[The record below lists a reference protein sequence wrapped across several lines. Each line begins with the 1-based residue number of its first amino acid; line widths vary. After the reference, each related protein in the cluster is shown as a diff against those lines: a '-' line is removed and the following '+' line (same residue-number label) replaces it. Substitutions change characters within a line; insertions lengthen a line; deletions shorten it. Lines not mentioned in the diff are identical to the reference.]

1 MEHPALSRFRAMGI
15 RPGLGVYGICPL
27 KGVQQQE
34 LKPALSLHSKVMMVK
49 QVQKGQ
55 GVSYSHT
62 WKAPHATRV
71 GVIPV
76 GYGDG
81 FPRLLSNVGRVF
93 VKGRG
98 CPIVGH
104 VCMDY
109 LMVDLGALPTDV
121 ALGAD
126 VLLLGRSDQYSGCEI
141 GVPQVAEQAKTISW
155 EILTRLTGRL
165 PRVYTQ

>member
-1 MEHPALSRFRAMGI
+1 
-15 RPGLGVYGICPL
+15 
-27 KGVQQQE
+27 
-34 LKPALSLHSKVMMVK
+34 MMVK

-55 GVSYSHT
+55 GVSYSHN

-93 VKGRG
+93 VKDQS

-104 VCMDY
+104 ICMDY
-109 LMVDLGALPTDV
+109 LMVDLGTLPTEI

-165 PRVYTQ
+165 PRIYTQ